1 MQKPLILALAA
12 LAPACASPPTKPVA
26 PKPPAPPTAEPAP
39 APVDD
44 GPPSPPATWSDA
56 VERFA
61 SDCPVP
67 FFTLARPETR
77 EVAGERFVV
86 DGSVWRRE
94 AALAGPLVIGVVGA
108 VKDSEPATRE
118 NLEKAAVAFAKAGA
132 RLVLVNGDVVGN
144 ETAALAPVVAMLDEV
159 FAPPVLVHSGNYEW
173 TSAFSEATAT
183 ATGLI
188 NLNVVRDLDMGG
200 THLLSL
206 PGYFN
211 RRFLQAGACH
221 YDEDDV
227 AALTAHAQALTG
239 RGHRV
244 VLTSHGPPLQQDK
257 GALDVTADGEHVGD
271 PALSALMKT
280 ADIKVGIFSH
290 ILEAGGRATADVD
303 GATVVKLPV
312 KAPVER
318 LLLNVGSASGFG
330 WGMNDG
336 TTAHGLA
343 AIVVVDGAGVRAEVL
358 KLR

>member
-1 MQKPLILALAA
+1 MQKPLALVAA
-12 LAPACASPPTKPVA
+12 LATACASAPTA
-26 PKPPAPPTAEPAP
+26 APAPPPKVPPATTTSP
-39 APVDD
+39 TVDEDAP
-44 GPPSPPATWSDA
+44 PPPPATWADA

-61 SDCPVP
+61 SDCPAP
-67 FFTLARPETR
+67 FFTLPSPETR

-86 DGSVWRRE
+86 EGSVWRRE
-94 AALAGPLVIGVVGA
+94 AALGGPLVIGVVGA

-132 RLVLVNGDVVGN
+132 QLVLVNGDVVGH

-159 FAPPVLVHSGNYEW
+159 FAPPVLVHAGNYEW
-173 TSAFSEATAT
+173 TSAFSEATA
-183 ATGLI
+183 AAPGLI
-188 NLNVVRDLDMGG
+188 NLNLVRDLDMGG

-221 YDEDDV
+221 YDDDDV
-227 AALTAHAQALTG
+227 AALTAHARELGA
-239 RGHRV
+239 RGHRL

-271 PALSALMKT
+271 PALNTLLKA

-303 GATVVKLPV
+303 GATPLKLPL

-318 LLLNVGSASGFG
+318 LYLNVGSASSFG

-336 TTAHGLA
+336 TTSRGLA
-343 AIVVVDGAGVRAEVL
+343 AIVVVDGAGARVELL